1 MLDDVTDFVCDLAR
15 GTNCI
20 YEAGTDCVARHFR
33 ELRTS
38 FILRESKTAGH
49 LNRTKSR
56 RSVAARAGK
65 KHTNRTV
72 AARFSERFKKL
83 IDGNVELLSAANEY
97 QLVIFRYYTFVRR
110 LHINRVRLRFDCLCD
125 FDYRHDGN
133 FA

>member
-20 YEAGTDCVARHFR
+20 YEAGANRVARHFR

-65 KHTNRTV
+65 KHTNPAA
-72 AARFSERFKKL
+72 AARVSERFKKL
-83 IDGNVELLSAANEY
+83 IDGDIELLRAADEY
-97 QLVIFRYYTFVRR
+97 QLVIFRYHAFVRR
-110 LHINRVRLRFDCLCD
+110 LHINRVRLRSSCLCD
-125 FDYRHDGN
+125 LDHRHGGS